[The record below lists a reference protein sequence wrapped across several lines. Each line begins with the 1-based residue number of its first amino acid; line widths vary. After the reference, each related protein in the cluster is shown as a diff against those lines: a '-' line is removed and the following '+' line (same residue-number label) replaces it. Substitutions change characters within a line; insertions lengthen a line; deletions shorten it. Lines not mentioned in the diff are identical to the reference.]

1 MGMQVQSA
9 NEQVAVLGGD
19 RARLQ
24 ARDQINSDWQRLQ
37 AALIKI
43 DAARLRLPGAPPR
56 WRDRYT
62 VGATRWT
69 SSRQSA
75 TFLAQR
81 QSIQARTELAAARP
95 VHQRALSLE

>member
-1 MGMQVQSA
+1 MGMQAQAA
-9 NEQVAVLGGD
+9 NELAAVPG
-19 RARLQ
+19 ARPL
-24 ARDQINSDWQRLQ
+24 AEHQINSDWQRFQ
-37 AALIKI
+37 APDK
-43 DAARLRLPGAPPR
+43 DWAAAWLRLPGAPPR

-95 VHQRALSLE
+95 VHQRAPSLE